1 MVSGY
6 QGHLHNFTVSSL
18 TFQRTFTYSRAVL
31 SKCLLKEANPKS
43 LSRYFLPKTIRSS
56 PIDFHSQRNDR
67 SRRNCFKL
75 GETGLPLKRRKP
87 KASSRY
93 PNIVMKPRLKK
104 VRQISSFL
112 CGDKHRMVLCYFLR
126 ELISLLVLAYRKKNE
141 EYEHFLKQI

>member
-1 MVSGY
+1 MESGY

-75 GETGLPLKRRKP
+75 GETGLPMKRRKP

-93 PNIVMKPRLKK
+93 PNIGMKPRLKK
-104 VRQISSFL
+104 VRQISSFFMR
-112 CGDKHRMVLCYFLR
+112 GQTSDGVVLFPQGIDLSFSF
-126 ELISLLVLAYRKKNE
+126 SLSEKK
-141 EYEHFLKQI
+141 